1 MKNLS
6 LFAFLLCFSMQGLY
20 AQVDLATGLEAYY
33 PCNNSGEDLSG
44 STVAPNDLTVGAD
57 LTLVADRFGNA
68 DAAFSY
74 VNNTSNGRLYGGNL
88 GGGVLLDETHYSI
101 VVWVKQAATTNDGRL
116 VYVNGTNISN
126 PNAVNSIA
134 LELAGSGSTVTVD
147 ASQTSDDFTLSCNSV
162 GSVSSDVNTM
172 DIGDGNWHL
181 VALTRAN
188 DVMRLYV
195 DTVMVSTS
203 APSPNVCGG
212 PSLEFIQFGAAG
224 FGDAGVAAFDDPMV
238 YSRAINAQEVAAIFN
253 LTAAYSNSTLSN
265 DIIAEAQTAFRLFP
279 NPAQNSLTVSL
290 KEIDAEQYRIYNAFG
305 QLLAQGQFIGQQQ
318 EINTSALNAG
328 FYQLVLQTTNGQQIS
343 QQFVKQ

>member
-20 AQVDLATGLEAYY
+20 AQVDLAAGLEAYY

-74 VNNTSNGRLYGGNL
+74 VNNTTNGRLYGGNL

-116 VYVNGTNISN
+116 VYINGTDISN

-147 ASQTSDDFTLSCNSV
+147 ASQNSEEGTIPCSSI

-181 VALTRAN
+181 VALTRVN
-188 DVMRLYV
+188 DTMRLYV
-195 DTVMVSTS
+195 DTVMVSTT

-224 FGDAGVAAFDDPMV
+224 FGDAGVAAFDDPMI

-253 LTAAYSNSTLSN
+253 LTAAYGNPTLSN

-279 NPAQNSLTVSL
+279 NPTQNSLTVSL
-290 KEIDAEQYRIYNAFG
+290 KEVEAEQYRIYNALG
-305 QLLAQGQFIGQQQ
+305 QLVAQGQFVGQQE
-318 EINTSALNAG
+318 EINTASLNAG
-328 FYQLVLQTTNGQQIS
+328 FYQLVLQTTNGQQLS